1 MIQQNELDFNNSINQ
16 EFIYKYITNVKI
28 RNEQLKKL
36 LIKVNNKTQSKTNI
50 LKAVDIIESIQIN
63 KDELEMIYGHMKK
76 QFMITLKTKDQYLQ
90 DFMKKHFYITY
101 DKSDAVKY
109 NRIWKA
115 YIDLIGFIPYQK
127 LKDDLSKLFLIKK
140 YRGALCV
147 IGIKFH

>member
-16 EFIYKYITNVKI
+16 EFIYKYITNIKK
-28 RNEQLKKL
+28 RNEQLQKL
-36 LIKVNNKTQSKTNI
+36 LIKVNKKTQSRTNI
-50 LKAVDIIESIQIN
+50 LKAVDIIEAIQIN

-76 QFMITLKTKDQYLQ
+76 KLMITLKTKDKYMQ

-115 YIDLIGFIPYQK
+115 YIESIGFIPYQK
-127 LKDDLSKLFLIKK
+127 LKDDLSKLFLIKT
-140 YRGALCV
+140 YRGSLCV

>member
-1 MIQQNELDFNNSINQ
+1 
-16 EFIYKYITNVKI
+16 
-28 RNEQLKKL
+28 
-36 LIKVNNKTQSKTNI
+36 
-50 LKAVDIIESIQIN
+50 
-63 KDELEMIYGHMKK
+63 MKK
-76 QFMITLKTKDQYLQ
+76 N
-90 DFMKKHFYITY
+90 FYITY

-147 IGIKFH
+147 IGIKFHQFY

>member
-76 QFMITLKTKDQYLQ
+76 QLMIT
-90 DFMKKHFYITY
+90 
-101 DKSDAVKY
+101 
-109 NRIWKA
+109 
-115 YIDLIGFIPYQK
+115 
-127 LKDDLSKLFLIKK
+127 
-140 YRGALCV
+140 
-147 IGIKFH
+147 